1 MFSCR
6 RTKTA
11 AITGKLKSPLLSIML
26 GGSNG
31 TGIEEM
37 FPVTVRVFDVNLNRI
52 MAKFLDMNIMKGED
66 VSTTESMSKS
76 VEDIFTKFGL
86 KWDSVT
92 ATGVDNTNSNI
103 GHRNSLTST
112 AKDKK

>member
-11 AITGKLKSPLLSIML
+11 AITGKLKSPLFSIML

-52 MAKFLDMNIMKGED
+52 MTTFLGMNIMKGED

-76 VEDIFTKFGL
+76 VEDIFTK
-86 KWDSVT
+86 WDSVT
-92 ATGVDNTNSNI
+92 AIGVDNTNSNI

>member
-52 MAKFLDMNIMKGED
+52 MTKFLDMNIMKGED

-76 VEDIFTKFGL
+76 VEDIFTK
-86 KWDSVT
+86 WDSVT
-92 ATGVDNTNSNI
+92 AIGVDNTKSNI